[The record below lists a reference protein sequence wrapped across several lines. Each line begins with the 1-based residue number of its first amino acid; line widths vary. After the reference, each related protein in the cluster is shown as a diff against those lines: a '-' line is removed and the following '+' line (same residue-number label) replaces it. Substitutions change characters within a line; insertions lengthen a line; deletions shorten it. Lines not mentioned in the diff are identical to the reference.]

1 MVIQQPTVAAPHMLK
16 RLSQSI
22 PLQFIHI
29 LTCMSLLM
37 PSSRLLLD
45 MAVFT
50 MYHQIMPFITIQ
62 ATMYQYIPLPSI
74 MISFSPTKSTS
85 MSKRVVI
92 RRLKRKNLAI
102 GRNNQRRR
110 SKTQM

>member
-1 MVIQQPTVAAPHMLK
+1 MVIQQPTVAAPHMLR

-22 PLQFIHI
+22 PPQFIHI
-29 LTCMSLLM
+29 PTCTSLLM

-92 RRLKRKNLAI
+92 RRLKRENLAI